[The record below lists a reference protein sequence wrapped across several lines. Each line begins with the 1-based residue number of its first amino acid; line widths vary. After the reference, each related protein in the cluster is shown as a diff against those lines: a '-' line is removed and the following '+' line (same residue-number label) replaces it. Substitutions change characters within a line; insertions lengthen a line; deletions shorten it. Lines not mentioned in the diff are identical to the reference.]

1 MSDNP
6 NVMRGALSG
15 LVTQMKSK
23 YAVHM
28 IDIGGCSLHH
38 VHNAIKTS
46 LPELHDYE
54 ELEDFLQDV
63 SAFFLFI

>member
-1 MSDNP
+1 MEFFNKHDLSFENFIQIMSDNP

-38 VHNAIKTS
+38 VPNAIKNS
-46 LPELHDYE
+46 LH
-54 ELEDFLQDV
+54 
-63 SAFFLFI
+63 